1 MRLWSDE
8 GETTSAPP
16 RPAAVC
22 SEVRALL
29 ALPPET
35 AEQTCARHAREREA
49 ALLARAQVEALREA
63 RYAAPPETWVKLAL
77 ATPGPYAEQ
86 LLWGLGAMADDTV
99 ITAAREP
106 LCVLPGAFCVWGD
119 SDLPCAGWR
128 WYMRSGAYILIARMS
143 NAHRRNAARMLVP
156 QRTQRADRVSRL
168 RAAWSVAALEAEPD
182 KAETVDGRFTVGAHY
197 VVVPGA
203 GTIYTVAEG
212 EAAVS
217 AGHWS
222 DAERQ
227 RYAGLLGDNYGSD
240 ESRRRRRRRV

>member
-119 SDLPCAGWR
+119 SDLPCAGVAVVYALGGLYSDR
-128 WYMRSGAYILIARMS
+128 ADVQRAPPQRSANARAAAHAAGRPRVPATGRVVGGGAGSGAG
-143 NAHRRNAARMLVP
+143 
-156 QRTQRADRVSRL
+156 QGG
-168 RAAWSVAALEAEPD
+168 
-182 KAETVDGRFTVGAHY
+182 DG
-197 VVVPGA
+197 
-203 GTIYTVAEG
+203 
-212 EAAVS
+212 
-217 AGHWS
+217 
-222 DAERQ
+222 
-227 RYAGLLGDNYGSD
+227 
-240 ESRRRRRRRV
+240 